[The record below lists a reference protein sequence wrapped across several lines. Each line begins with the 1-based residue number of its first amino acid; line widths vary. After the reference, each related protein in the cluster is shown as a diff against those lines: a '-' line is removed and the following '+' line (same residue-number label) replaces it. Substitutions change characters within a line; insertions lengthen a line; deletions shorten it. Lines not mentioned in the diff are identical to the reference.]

1 MGKVLIIGAGGVGTV
16 VAHKIAQNPDV
27 FTEIVLASR
36 TQSKCDAI
44 ADAIGGN
51 RIVTDRVDADK
62 VEDLVSLFKKHKPDI
77 VVNVALPY
85 QDLTIMDAC
94 LHCGVNYLDT
104 ANYEPLDEAKYEYKW
119 QWAYRER
126 FEQAGLTAILGCG
139 FDPGVSGVYTAYAAK
154 HYFKEMQYLD
164 IVDCNAGNHGMAF
177 ATNFNP
183 EINIREVTQKGKYY
197 ENGKWIETEPHEIHR
212 PLTYPNIG
220 PKESYLIYH
229 EELESLVKNYPTI
242 KRARFWMTFGQ
253 EYLTHLRVIQNI
265 GMARIDPIMY
275 NGVEIVPIQFL
286 KAVLPNP
293 GDLGKN
299 YTGETSIGCR
309 IRGIGKDGK
318 ELTYYVYN
326 NCSHHAAYLE
336 TGAQGVSYT
345 TGVPAMIG
353 AMMFLTG
360 KWKKPGVYNV
370 EEFDP
375 DPFME
380 QLNKQGLP
388 WHEVFN
394 GDREL

>member
-62 VEDLVSLFKKHKPDI
+62 VEDLVALFKKHKPDI

-293 GDLGKN
+293 
-299 YTGETSIGCR
+299 ETSVR
-309 IRGIGKDGK
+309 ITRERPLSVVAFGVLEKMERNLLIM
-318 ELTYYVYN
+318 
-326 NCSHHAAYLE
+326 CIIIAAIMLPI
-336 TGAQGVSYT
+336 S
-345 TGVPAMIG
+345 
-353 AMMFLTG
+353 
-360 KWKKPGVYNV
+360 KPEHRV
-370 EEFDP
+370 
-375 DPFME
+375 
-380 QLNKQGLP
+380 
-388 WHEVFN
+388 
-394 GDREL
+394 